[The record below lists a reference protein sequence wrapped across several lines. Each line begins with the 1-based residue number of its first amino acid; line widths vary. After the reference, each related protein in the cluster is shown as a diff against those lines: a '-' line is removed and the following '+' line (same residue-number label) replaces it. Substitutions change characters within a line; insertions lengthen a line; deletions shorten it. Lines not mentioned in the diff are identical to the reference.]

1 MYANAV
7 CAALFTVQQLE
18 GSKTMETTSAYASE
32 FFRAFKRG
40 FADGLLLG
48 WGLIFVG
55 VLVIALWV

>member
-1 MYANAV
+1 
-7 CAALFTVQQLE
+7 
-18 GSKTMETTSAYASE
+18 METTSAYASE